1 MKKLLLAV
9 ALTSVFASGAI
20 AQSSS
25 PPRDPPYG
33 KGLGND
39 SSQEAGA
46 GTVGQSYRW
55 SNQSVPPRDPPFGKG
70 NADNDTLHQPNSA
83 DSWHGR

>member
-20 AQSSS
+20 AQSS
-25 PPRDPPYG
+25 
-33 KGLGND
+33 N
-39 SSQEAGA
+39 
-46 GTVGQSYRW
+46 
-55 SNQSVPPRDPPFGKG
+55 PPRDPPFGKG